1 MVSHPITRISIQ
13 QAPCRVE
20 ECFPRFREIITHGE
34 VRREPFRAF
43 VLFIEGDFCGLD
55 FARRGISGVAVS
67 RNSGVPFFCVCLG
80 KGFPSGD
87 VRFVKLRV
95 YDYARRDPSSGKSD
109 KKVTTHL
116 WTYCSLDCP
125 LLPLFTSPFVASLTV
140 FVGSAVLQ
148 SQCMYT

>member
-20 ECFPRFREIITHGE
+20 ECFPRFREIITHGK

-55 FARRGISGVAVS
+55 FARPRNKRGGSVAEFWS
-67 RNSGVPFFCVCLG
+67 PLFCVCLG
-80 KGFPSGD
+80 KGFPSGH

-109 KKVTTHL
+109 KKVTIHIYGPIVRWIAL
-116 WTYCSLDCP
+116 CYLC
-125 LLPLFTSPFVASLTV
+125 LLPLLLLR
-140 FVGSAVLQ
+140 LQ
-148 SQCMYT
+148 CL